1 MYGGI
6 ESLESMWH
14 QVRYIRTQM
23 VDIMKTHE
31 DGVHLLGYS
40 QGEKITAKTSPSPGR
55 IFDLEI
61 LNYRLHVLG

>member
-1 MYGGI
+1 
-6 ESLESMWH
+6 
-14 QVRYIRTQM
+14 M

-31 DGVHLLGYS
+31 DGVHLMGYS